1 MPQANAAEFE
11 EFLMWK
17 AQRER
22 QHQRQDGPDPSHR
35 GVIDPN
41 YVRPTPTEFPKMMY
55 RASAKAKNGYATRIV
70 ESAIEQESLIK
81 QGWMAKVND
90 VHNLLNGLAR
100 AASGEQEDKAETA
113 KA

>member
-35 GVIDPN
+35 GVIDAN
-41 YVRPTPTEFPKMMY
+41 YIRPLPTEFPKMMY
-55 RASAKAKNGYATRIV
+55 RASAKAQKGYTTRIV
-70 ESAIEQESLIK
+70 ESATEQESLIK
-81 QGWMAKVND
+81 QGWLAKIND
-90 VHNLLNGLAR
+90 VHNLLEGLAR
-100 AASGEQEDKAETA
+100 AANVETDKAE
-113 KA
+113 